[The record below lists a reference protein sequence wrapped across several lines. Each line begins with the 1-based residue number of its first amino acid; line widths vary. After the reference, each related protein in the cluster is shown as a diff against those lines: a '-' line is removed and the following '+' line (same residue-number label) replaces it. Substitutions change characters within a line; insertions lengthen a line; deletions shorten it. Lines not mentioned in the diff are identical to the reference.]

1 MRELYQ
7 VEVEVAYKY
16 FVVVEKGQNPKEIA
30 ALCLDEAVNDSGRP
44 EPTEFYNRKIDI
56 AELKKFKGYEPV
68 YSHDSTFEGMDIED
82 YIREYEEE
90 QEELAENGP
99 KIEPAKGQM
108 ELF

>member
-16 FVVVEKGQNPKEIA
+16 FIVVEKGQDPKEIA
-30 ALCLDEAVNDSGRP
+30 ALCLDEAANDSGRP
-44 EPTEFYNRKIDI
+44 EPREFYSRKI
-56 AELKKFKGYEPV
+56 ELPELNNIQKRQGYAPV
-68 YSHDSTFEGMDIED
+68 YHHNSTFEGMDIDD
-82 YIREYEEE
+82 YLEQHYEELE
-90 QEELAENGP
+90 QEP